1 MTESLEFEVIGLPSP
16 QGSKRAFVNKHTGRA
31 AIVDVNAPALRD
43 WRSAIRQAAV
53 DAMGDTPAPYYA
65 GAVAVRLSFRFPR
78 PASVKR
84 VWPSVAPDVDKIA
97 RAALDALT
105 QAGVWEDDAR
115 VVQLLA
121 QKVYADRGGLS
132 VEIRPVL

>member
-1 MTESLEFEVIGLPSP
+1 MSDSLEFNVIGLPSP

-31 AIVDVNAPALRD
+31 AIVDANPAPLRD
-43 WRSAIRQAAV
+43 WRSAMRQAAA
-53 DAMGDTPAPYYA
+53 DAMGDTCAPYFT
-65 GAVAVRLSFRFPR
+65 GPVAVRLTFRLPR

-84 VWPSVAPDVDKIA
+84 DWPSVPPDVDKLA

-105 QAGVWEDDAR
+105 QVGVWEDDAR

-121 QKVYADRGGLS
+121 QKVYAHRGGLS